1 MDDWASGAGHWLG
14 SHALTGFLLLQAV
27 LWALVALGHA
37 VLRRIAVP
45 GADSTLPPVAFL
57 AVRVALGFGIV
68 VFTAMG
74 FAEVAE
80 QLRADDRLQRFD
92 DAFMRALRHAVPLG
106 AVVAFAFVTRLGD
119 PPTLVV
125 LAVVVA
131 GLLVWRGRPR
141 MALAW
146 LLALGGN
153 ALLNPLLKQVF
164 ERVRPLHDEALV
176 AAHGFSFPSGH
187 SSGAVVAYGMLAY
200 VLARR
205 LPARTHLPLA
215 LAAAT
220 LAFAIGAS
228 RVFLQVHFPSDV
240 LAGFCTGALWLAV
253 CITSVELLAHYHR
266 RPG

>member
-1 MDDWASGAGHWLG
+1 MDDWAAEAGRWLG
-14 SHALTGFLLLQAV
+14 MHALTGFVLLLAA
-27 LWALVALGHA
+27 LWLLVGAALVL
-37 VLRRIAVP
+37 LRRIAVRGP
-45 GADSTLPPVAFL
+45 DSALPPAVFL
-57 AVRVALGFGIV
+57 VVRVAVGFGIV
-68 VFTAMG
+68 VVAATG

-92 DAFMRALRHAVPLG
+92 DAFMRALRPEVPAAAV
-106 AVVAFAFVTRLGD
+106 AAFAVVTRLGD
-119 PPTLVV
+119 PATLVA
-125 LAVVVA
+125 LSGVVA
-131 GLLVWRGRPR
+131 ALLVWRGRRR

-153 ALLNPLLKQVF
+153 AALNPLLKSVF
-164 ERVRPLHDEALV
+164 ERVRPLHEEGLV
-176 AAHGFSFPSGH
+176 VAHGFSFPSGH

-205 LPARTHLPLA
+205 LPARAHLPLA

-220 LAFAIGAS
+220 LAFTVGAS
-228 RVFLQVHFPSDV
+228 RVFVQVHFPSDV
-240 LAGFCTGALWLAV
+240 AAGFCTGALWLAV

>member
-1 MDDWASGAGHWLG
+1 MDDWASEAGHWLG
-14 SHALTGFLLLQAV
+14 AHALTGFVLLLAA
-27 LWALVALGHA
+27 LWILVTLALAL
-37 VLRRIAVP
+37 LRRVGVRGP
-45 GADSTLPPVAFL
+45 DSALPPALYLF
-57 AVRVALGFGIV
+57 VRVALGFGIV
-68 VFTAMG
+68 VFAAMA

-92 DAFMRALRHAVPLG
+92 DAFMRALGGAVPPA
-106 AVVAFAFVTRLGD
+106 AVAAFAFVTRLGD
-119 PPTLVV
+119 PATLVV
-125 LAVVVA
+125 LAALVA
-131 GLLVWRGRPR
+131 ALLVWRGRRR

-146 LLALGGN
+146 LLALSGN

-164 ERVRPLHDEALV
+164 ERVRPLHEEGLV

-205 LPARTHLPLA
+205 LPPRWHLPLA
-215 LAAAT
+215 LVAAT

-228 RVFLQVHFPSDV
+228 RVFVQVHFPSDV
-240 LAGFCTGALWLAV
+240 AAGFCTGALWLAV